1 MTSHAEGA
9 ENEERGRRGRDA
21 DPGRW
26 PSARDVSGFTLLE
39 LLVAM
44 SVLVMLGTALLLI
57 LRGGLA
63 TWRRGEARQTTYAA
77 GQALLGQLRED
88 LEHAVAPHDTTL
100 VQGAGEVDARLLADQ
115 DDAGRP
121 RLFLVRAIKAE
132 SEHPITGLAGN
143 TIGGDAVVDY
153 RDDLEEGRAARLRAT
168 GGLME
173 VAWVLGPGGLL
184 YRGVKAPVG
193 PPGSLFDAQGAYE
206 LSPPRPVLGGPGES
220 VTEPSTAPAPP
231 PPPASGALLRPF
243 AEGVLFLEWRFW
255 TQHSTTWQLSKKP
268 IRFPR
273 ADAKEESGPLT
284 YWDSTRA
291 LLAPVD
297 PNDPRRWD
305 TFKSQASLRDPRDDV
320 FPAKVRLE
328 VTLEEPPAAGS
339 TTVLEQA
346 IDAKEDRLVLR
357 EVGRLPPKGG
367 FARIGSEWVEVTGE
381 PEGASIRVE
390 RGRRGTAAVAHAA
403 EDEVVVGRTFVI
415 VVALPA
421 CREDWSER
429 EPRR

>member
-1 MTSHAEGA
+1 M
-9 ENEERGRRGRDA
+9 RRRA
-21 DPGRW
+21 
-26 PSARDVSGFTLLE
+26 FTLLE

-88 LEHAVAPHDTTL
+88 LEHAVAPHETAL
-100 VQGAGEVDARLLADQ
+100 VEGVGEVDARLLADQ

-121 RLFLVRAIKAE
+121 RMFLVRAIKAE

-173 VAWVLGPGGLL
+173 VAWVLGPGGVL

-206 LSPPRPVLGGPGES
+206 LSPPRPRIGEPGAA
-220 VTEPSTAPAPP
+220 TAAPP
-231 PPPASGALLRPF
+231 PPAAAATGALLRPF
-243 AEGVLFLEWRFW
+243 ATGVLFLEWRFW
-255 TQHSTTWQLSKKP
+255 TQHSTTWSPAKKP

-273 ADAKEESGPLT
+273 ADAREESGPLL

-297 PNDPRRWD
+297 PDDPRRYD
-305 TFKSQASLRDPRDDV
+305 TFRSQASLRDPRDDV
-320 FPAKVRLE
+320 FPAKVRIE
-328 VTLEEPPAAGS
+328 VTLEEAPAAGS

-346 IDAKEDRLVLR
+346 VDAKDDRLVLR
-357 EVGRLPPKGG
+357 DVGRLPPKGG
-367 FARIGSEWVEVTGE
+367 FARIGSEWVEVVDE
-381 PEGASIRVE
+381 PVGASIKVE
-390 RGRRGTAAVAHAA
+390 RGRRGTTAAAHAA
-403 EDEVVVGRTFVI
+403 EDEVVVGRTFVV

-421 CREDWSER
+421 CREDFSER